1 MLRVWR
7 WISHGR
13 PTSVTKSG
21 WVNKLRSQC
30 LMVVEGRKDAE
41 VGERNRVWRKVVKSF
56 VEENAPPELLSY
68 MRRKG
73 R

>member
-1 MLRVWR
+1 MWR

-21 WVNKLRSQC
+21 WVNKPRSQC
-30 LMVVEGRKDAE
+30 LMVVRGRKDEEVGE
-41 VGERNRVWRKVVKSF
+41 VGERKRAWRKVVKSF
-56 VEENAPPELLSY
+56 VEEKAPPELVIRY
-68 MRRKG
+68 ERKG